1 MAAGVAAIVAVQ
13 GWGYLRNVFRT
24 RMKISLAVFAAIL
37 ASIFSVAYYAN
48 STPPTDANAR
58 LRQAIKSAPPS
69 TVGSGDFSKM
79 QSVLT
84 FSDSAQTGK
93 DSGYPELEKE
103 IAYSVGRNRN
113 VVWSRYLSD
122 GKIRIDD
129 TLLAEVRR

>member
-1 MAAGVAAIVAVQ
+1 MAAGVAALVAVQ

-24 RMKISLAVFAAIL
+24 RMKISIAIFAAIL
-37 ASIFSVAYYAN
+37 ASILSVAYYVN
-48 STPPTDANAR
+48 STPPADANAR

-69 TVGSGDFSKM
+69 TVGSGDFAKM
-79 QSVLT
+79 ESALT

-93 DSGYPELEKE
+93 DSTYPELEKE

-122 GKIRIDD
+122 GKIRIDEI
-129 TLLAEVRR
+129 LLAEVRR